1 MPRPGGPGTIAGMSS
16 RWPLADLRLHTPAL
30 ELRWPTLSDLD
41 ALADLAALGL
51 HDPDVQP
58 FMIAWTD
65 APPDERARGTMQY
78 HWSRWGAWKPSDWT
92 LELAVVRQ
100 GVVVGTQG
108 IGARDFAVLREVG
121 SGSWL
126 GRSFQ
131 GQGIGTEMR
140 AAVLHLAF
148 QGLAAQYAV
157 SAAFADNPASLAVSR
172 KLGYRDDGI
181 DLHLVR
187 GRPAVTRRLRLT
199 RADWQAAQSVPV
211 EITGLEPCLPYFGLR
226 ADG

>member
-1 MPRPGGPGTIAGMSS
+1 MSS

-41 ALADLAALGL
+41 ALADLAARGV

-58 FMIAWTD
+58 FMIPWTD
-65 APPDERARGTMQY
+65 APADERARGTMQY
-78 HWSRWGAWKPSDWT
+78 HWSRWGAWQPSEWR

-100 GVVVGTQG
+100 GEVVGTQG
-108 IGARDFAVLREVG
+108 VGARDFAVLREV
-121 SGSWL
+121 STGSWL
-126 GRSFQ
+126 GRSFH

-157 SAAFADNPASLAVSR
+157 SEAFEDNPASLAVSR

-199 RADWQAAQSVPV
+199 RAGWQAAQSAPV

>member
-1 MPRPGGPGTIAGMSS
+1 MSS